1 MISPI
6 FILSLILI
14 YFLVLIL
21 ISYLTGK
28 ENSNKVFFIANKE
41 SAWPLV
47 AFGMVGASLS
57 GVTFISVPGWIESSQ
72 FTYFQVVLGYFVG
85 YLIVSFV
92 LLPIYYRYNVTSIYE
107 YLENRFD
114 YVQDSYG
121 GYINRSFYLLKQVD

>member
-57 GVTFISVPGWIESSQ
+57 RTF
-72 FTYFQVVLGYFVG
+72 
-85 YLIVSFV
+85 
-92 LLPIYYRYNVTSIYE
+92 
-107 YLENRFD
+107 
-114 YVQDSYG
+114 
-121 GYINRSFYLLKQVD
+121 